1 MDEERS
7 PFRIGT
13 LVSGASFVD
22 REGARKHLRANF
34 RSGQNTV
41 IISPRRWGKSSL
53 IRQVALDMARERSVR
68 FAFVDM
74 FHVRTEQDFLERTIE
89 ATIKALGK
97 TLEQRMADVKRF
109 VRGVVPQIG
118 FGVDPQSEFSLK
130 LNLPDGARAAQDL
143 LDLPERMA
151 KAKGVRLVLCIDEFQ
166 NIALLPDPIGFQ
178 KKLRASWQRQEHV
191 CHVIYGSKR
200 HMMMDLFNKQSMPFF
215 RFGDVLFLDKIK
227 REDWVPF
234 IKERFASVRI
244 AITED
249 TCDHLAARMQ
259 DHSYH
264 VQMLGHAAWLRTT
277 GRTCTRATVDIAL
290 QDLLNQHDALYHR
303 LVDELTTPQLNYLRA
318 LLNGVERFTTMETIR
333 RFSLGSSA
341 HVKRMTTAL
350 ENKEVLDFVGKE
362 TEWIDPLFKIWLEER
377 YWGGRLR
384 MV

>member
-1 MDEERS
+1 MDEDRS
-7 PFRIGT
+7 PFFIGT
-13 LVSGASFVD
+13 LVSGDSFVD
-22 REGARKHLRANF
+22 REWARKHLRANF

-53 IRQVALDMARERSVR
+53 IRQVALDMAREKDVR
-68 FAFVDM
+68 FAFVDL
-74 FHVRTEQDFLERTIE
+74 FHVRTELDFLERTIE
-89 ATIKALGK
+89 ATIKALGR
-97 TLEQRMADVKRF
+97 TMAQRMADVREF
-109 VRGVVPQIG
+109 IRGVVPQIG
-118 FGVDPQSEFSLK
+118 FGADPQTEFSIK
-130 LNLPDGARAAQDL
+130 LNLPEGNRAMQDL

-166 NIALLPDPIGFQ
+166 NIMLLPDPLGFQ
-178 KKLRASWQRQEHV
+178 KILRATWQHHAHV

-215 RFGDVLFLDKIK
+215 RFGDVMFLDKIK
-227 REDWVPF
+227 RDDWVPF
-234 IKERFASVRI
+234 IKGRLASVRI
-244 AITED
+244 SIAEE
-249 TCDHLAARMQ
+249 TCDHLAERMQ

-264 VQMLGHAAWLRTT
+264 VQMLGHAAWLRTS
-277 GRTCTRATVDIAL
+277 GRTCTRTTVDIAL

-377 YWGGRLR
+377 FWGGRLR
-384 MV
+384 MI